1 MIWSISEILKPF
13 KKLAVVYYHVLKLE
27 ANPARSL
34 NSTTQ
39 TLLILIADGAPGNP
53 KGEK

>member
-1 MIWSISEILKPF
+1 MSWSISEILKPF
-13 KKLAVVYYHVLKLE
+13 KKLAVAYYQVFKLE
-27 ANPARSL
+27 ANSCSL